1 MLNNLSR
8 VGWKQIS
15 ADIDFYMLISLVS
28 LQQENSKK
36 SKKSFKFFIFPE
48 QRKDTQISK
57 DVAYDNIKSHKIT
70 GFHPL
75 SRENIFE
82 KTTVG
87 ANWLS
92 LRAFLVLQREQPLER
107 ATFLQKDFFQNSQLP
122 WAATSFLTTTSW

>member
-15 ADIDFYMLISLVS
+15 TDIDFYMLISLVS

-36 SKKSFKFFIFPE
+36 SKKSLKLFIFPE
-48 QRKDTQISK
+48 QRKETQISK

-75 SRENIFE
+75 SRENIF
-82 KTTVG
+82 
-87 ANWLS
+87 
-92 LRAFLVLQREQPLER
+92 
-107 ATFLQKDFFQNSQLP
+107 
-122 WAATSFLTTTSW
+122 